1 MIQSFSL
8 TTARTTLLAITTT
21 AMLMAGCSSPRR
33 APELPVSP
41 PISQGPN
48 LAVLNQYKIALA
60 QHITQRNAA
69 TTSIGRPQVMLRSV
83 VVLAFKVDRQGN
95 VLASSVYRSNG
106 DKRAE
111 KIALA
116 SLRQATPLPS
126 PPAALF
132 GNKSE
137 VEVLEGWLFNDDGRF
152 QLSTIAAPQLRY
164 SLNRR

>member
-8 TTARTTLLAITTT
+8 STARTTLLAITTA
-21 AMLMAGCSSPRR
+21 AMLMAGCSSQR
-33 APELPVSP
+33 APNLPVSP
-41 PISQGPN
+41 PISQGPS
-48 LAVLNQYKIALA
+48 LAVLNQYKVALA
-60 QHITQRNAA
+60 QHITQRNVA

-83 VVLAFKVDRQGN
+83 VVLAFKVDKQGN
-95 VLASSVYRSNG
+95 LLASSVYRSNG

-116 SLRQATPLPS
+116 SLRQAAPLPS

-137 VEVLEGWLFNDDGRF
+137 VEILEGWLFNDDGRF

-164 SLNRR
+164 SLNQR